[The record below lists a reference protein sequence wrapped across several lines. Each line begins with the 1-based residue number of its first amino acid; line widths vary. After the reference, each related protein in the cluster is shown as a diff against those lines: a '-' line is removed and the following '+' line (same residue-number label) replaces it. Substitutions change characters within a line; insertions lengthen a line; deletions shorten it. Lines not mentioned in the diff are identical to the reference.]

1 MRYLCEQSQWII
13 SSIDQIVVDKWIN
26 KFKYK
31 KDKQNR
37 LNKRNAWLWLINW
50 LLNHIIKLIAGTDVY
65 GVEKLVFFNL
75 GKSQVIKF
83 VFEFLCY
90 RFHALIDFDLNECFP
105 QWVVSTSVVQLASD
119 LLILVLKTWS

>member
-37 LNKRNAWLWLINW
+37 LNKRNAWLRLINW
-50 LLNHIIKLIAGTDVY
+50 LLNHISKLIAGTDVY
-65 GVEKLVFFNL
+65 GVEK
-75 GKSQVIKF
+75 F
-83 VFEFLCY
+83 VFL
-90 RFHALIDFDLNECFP
+90 
-105 QWVVSTSVVQLASD
+105 T
-119 LLILVLKTWS
+119 